1 MKASTL
7 EKQQALINHFG
18 SVEMYQKN
26 IFHKV
31 PPLFQMICDEDGNV
45 EIDSESVGIYLNKE
59 MSESNL
65 SFEEIC
71 ERDSK
76 IFSTIID
83 EVYAQTFN
91 Q

>member
-1 MKASTL
+1 MNELTL

-18 SVEMYQKN
+18 SIEMYQKN

-31 PPLFQMICDEDGNV
+31 PPIFQMICDEEGNV
-45 EIDSESVGIYLNKE
+45 EIDSETVGIYLNKE

-71 ERDSK
+71 ERDLK
-76 IFSTIID
+76 TFATIID
-83 EVYAQTFN
+83 EYHFETFN
-91 Q
+91 K